1 MKNKNNHNK
10 VLAVYLLPWFYFAM
24 WLDITCRPPLPYVL
38 LPYIITV
45 AILLILRIYLGK
57 AGKLRLALK
66 GLLLNAV
73 VTNLCVLILQQN
85 NLDRWH
91 SYFGPFFPLPLIA
104 IIIVAEIFIYAIKDN
119 R

>member
-1 MKNKNNHNK
+1 MKNILNSKK
-10 VLAVYLLPWFYFAM
+10 VLLLYSIPRFYFAM

-38 LPYIITV
+38 FPYITACAV
-45 AILLILRIYLGK
+45 LLSLRICLGR
-57 AGKLRLALK
+57 AGNRNLALK

-73 VTNLCVLILQQN
+73 ATNMCVLIFQQN
-85 NLDRWH
+85 NLDKWH

-104 IIIVAEIFIYAIKDN
+104 VIIVAEIFIFAIKDN